1 MKTLYATF
9 LLSVFL
15 LSGCGGM
22 LGASGAEVTGLSL
35 MHDRRS
41 SSAIMTDERIELDAT
56 MELNSHDDIS
66 AQAHFNITSYNGI
79 VLVTGEAP
87 SEQLRNKIIAIVRMI
102 DAVRLVHDEMV
113 IAQPSS
119 FSSRSNDAYITTKVK
134 NALTKINDIPGF
146 DATRVKV
153 ITENGAVYLMGL
165 LHKHEGDRA
174 GEAARQVKGVTK
186 VVKVFEYID

>member
-1 MKTLYATF
+1 MKPLCSTF
-9 LLSVFL
+9 LLSVL
-15 LSGCGGM
+15 LLTGCGGM
-22 LGASGAEVTGLSL
+22 LGTSGAEVTGLSL

-41 SSAIMTDERIELDAT
+41 SSAIMTDERIELDTT

-66 AQAHFNITSYNGI
+66 SKAHFNITSYNGI

-87 SEQLRNKIIAIVRMI
+87 SEQLRNKIIAIIRVI
-102 DAVRLVHDEMV
+102 DGARLVHDELV

-134 NALTKINDIPGF
+134 NALTKIDDIPGF

-153 ITENGAVYLMGL
+153 ITENVAVYLMGL
-165 LHKHEGDRA
+165 LQKHEGDRA
-174 GEAARQVKGVTK
+174 GEAAPHVKGVTK

>member
-1 MKTLYATF
+1 MKHPGTTI
-9 LLSVFL
+9 LLIVL
-15 LSGCGGM
+15 LLPGCGGI
-22 LGASGAEVTGLSL
+22 LGTGGAEVTGLSL
-35 MHDRRS
+35 LHDRRS
-41 SSAIMTDERIELDAT
+41 SSAIMADERIEVDAT

-66 AQAHFNITSYNGI
+66 AKAHFNITSYNGI

-87 SEQLRNKIIAIVRMI
+87 NERLRNKIISIVRMI
-102 DAVRLVHDEMV
+102 DGVRLVHDEMV
-113 IAQPSS
+113 IAPPSS

-134 NALTKINDIPGF
+134 NALTTIADIPGF

-165 LHKHEGDRA
+165 VHKQEGDRA
-174 GEAARQVKGVTK
+174 GEAARRVKGVTK